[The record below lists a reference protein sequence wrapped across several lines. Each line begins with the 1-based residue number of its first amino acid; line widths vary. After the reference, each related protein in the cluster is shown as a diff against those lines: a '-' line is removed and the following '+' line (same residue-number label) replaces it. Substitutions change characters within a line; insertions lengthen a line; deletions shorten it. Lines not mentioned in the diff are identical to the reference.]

1 MTGWDISPSGVQG
14 VLKKTATAAEGLSN
28 TGKALQKT
36 MPSAAKSAGTIQQG
50 GVERSGVQGP
60 VAAALGEFFTAYQE
74 KLMYVAVRTS
84 NSLSGAA
91 GATNAYVKGDLE
103 MAARAQANALKEPK
117 IDLPGADGGQ
127 QGGR

>member
-14 VLKKTATAAEGLSN
+14 VLKETAQAAEGLSN
-28 TGKALQKT
+28 TGKALQET
-36 MPSAAKSAGTIQQG
+36 LPSAAGSAGTIQQG

-60 VAAALGEFFTAYQE
+60 VAAALGEFFAAYQE

-84 NSLSGAA
+84 NSLNGAA
-91 GATNAYVKGDLE
+91 DATNAYVKGDLN

-117 IDLPGADGGQ
+117 IDLPGADGQ
-127 QGGR
+127 QGGK

>member
-14 VLKKTATAAEGLSN
+14 VLKETAKAAEGLSN
-28 TGKALQKT
+28 TGKALQET
-36 MPSAAKSAGTIQQG
+36 LPSAAESAGTIQQG

-84 NSLSGAA
+84 NSLNGAA
-91 GATNAYVKGDLE
+91 GATNAYVKGDLD

-117 IDLPGADGGQ
+117 IDLPGAGGQ
-127 QGGR
+127 QGGK

>member
-14 VLKKTATAAEGLSN
+14 VLKETAQAAEGLSN
-28 TGKALQKT
+28 TGKALQET
-36 MPSAAKSAGTIQQG
+36 LPSAAGSAGTIQQG

-84 NSLSGAA
+84 NSLNGAA
-91 GATNAYVKGDLE
+91 DATNAYVKGDLD

-117 IDLPGADGGQ
+117 IDLPGADGQ
-127 QGGR
+127 QGGK

>member
-14 VLKKTATAAEGLSN
+14 VLKETAQAAEGLSN
-28 TGKALQKT
+28 TGKALQET
-36 MPSAAKSAGTIQQG
+36 LPSAAGSTGTIQQG

-84 NSLSGAA
+84 NSLNGAA
-91 GATNAYVKGDLE
+91 DATNAYVKGDLD

-117 IDLPGADGGQ
+117 IDLPGADGQ
-127 QGGR
+127 QGGK

>member
-1 MTGWDISPSGVQG
+1 MTGWDISPSGVSG
-14 VLKKTATAAEGLSN
+14 VLKETAKAAEGLSN
-28 TGKALQKT
+28 TGKALQES

-60 VAAALGEFFTAYQE
+60 VGAALGEFFTAYQE

-84 NSLSGAA
+84 NSLNGAA
-91 GATNAYVKGDLE
+91 DATNAYVKGDLD

-117 IDLPGADGGQ
+117 IDLPGADGQ
-127 QGGR
+127 QGGS

>member
-1 MTGWDISPSGVQG
+1 MTGWDISPSGVSG
-14 VLKKTATAAEGLSN
+14 VLKETAKAAEGLSN
-28 TGKALQKT
+28 TGKALQES

-60 VAAALGEFFTAYQE
+60 VGAALGEFFTAYQE

-84 NSLSGAA
+84 NSLNGAA
-91 GATNAYVKGDLE
+91 GATNAYIKGDLD

-117 IDLPGADGGQ
+117 IDLPGADGQ
-127 QGGR
+127 QGGS

>member
-1 MTGWDISPSGVQG
+1 MTGWDISPSGVSG
-14 VLKKTATAAEGLSN
+14 VLKETAKAAEGLSN
-28 TGKALQKT
+28 TGKALQES

-60 VAAALGEFFTAYQE
+60 VGAALGEFFTAYQE

-84 NSLSGAA
+84 NSLNGAA
-91 GATNAYVKGDLE
+91 GATNAYVKGDLD

-117 IDLPGADGGQ
+117 IDLPGADGQ
-127 QGGR
+127 QEGS

>member
-1 MTGWDISPSGVQG
+1 MTGWDISPSGVSG
-14 VLKKTATAAEGLSN
+14 VLKETAKAAEGLSN
-28 TGKALQKT
+28 TGKALQES

-60 VAAALGEFFTAYQE
+60 VGAALGEFFTAFQE

-84 NSLSGAA
+84 NSLNGAA
-91 GATNAYVKGDLE
+91 GATNAYVKGDLD

-117 IDLPGADGGQ
+117 IDLPGADGQ
-127 QGGR
+127 QGGS